1 MENKTQKTKK
11 IKMRS
16 KAFFVLMF
24 LAIGT
29 WAGLIEPIQAQVL
42 QQWTHRYNGPSDSS
56 DAANNVTVD
65 SYGNVYVTGYSTGSG
80 TSYDYATVKYNPSGV
95 VQWAQR
101 YNGPASL
108 VDEAASIA
116 VDGSGN
122 IYVTGRSF
130 GNGTGY
136 DIATIKYNSSG
147 IQQWVQRYNVQPFN
161 GDEHAY
167 DIALDGSGN
176 VYVAGSGL
184 DSTGTN
190 ADFLTIKYNSSGVLE
205 WAKRYNGPGNG
216 VDSYTWIALGGSG
229 TVYVT
234 GTSLGAGTNYD
245 YATICYNSSG
255 VQQWVQRY
263 LGPGNNYDGP
273 NGIAVDGSGNIYVT
287 GASMGSGT
295 GYDYA
300 TIKYSPSG
308 AELWVQRYNGPL
320 NSFDYGNSIAVDGPG
335 NVYVTGSSAGSGT
348 SYDFATIK
356 YNTSGVQQW
365 AQRYNGPANNYD
377 NAASIA
383 VDAAGNVYAAGRSMG
398 NGTGMDFA
406 TIKYSPSGVQQWAQ
420 RYSGAVYSTLD
431 APSSIALD
439 ASGNVFVSGY
449 TQYDSL
455 GTHVDFC
462 TIRYTQT
469 PLAPSNLTAAA
480 VSQSKIN
487 LQWTDNSGNEYGFK
501 IERSTNAGTNW
512 IFKDSVGSN
521 TTAYAD
527 SGLASNTIYHYRIYA
542 YNLAGSSPYSNTAFD
557 TTFNLT
563 GIVTNGEIPKEYK
576 LYNNYPNPFNPATN
590 IRFSIPGSGIVKLA
604 VYDILGKEAKVLV
617 NENLNAGTY
626 NISFDASG
634 LSSGIYF
641 YRIEVRQSGSSASGF
656 TAVKKMIL
664 VK

>member
-1 MENKTQKTKK
+1 MQ
-11 IKMRS
+11 S
-16 KAFFVLMF
+16 KAILILMVLVVGSWTSLM
-24 LAIGT
+24 
-29 WAGLIEPIQAQVL
+29 EPLEAQVL

-80 TSYDYATVKYNPSGV
+80 TYYDYATVKYNPSGV

-101 YNGPASL
+101 YNGPGSL
-108 VDEAASIA
+108 GDEAASIA
-116 VDGSGN
+116 VDGNGN
-122 IYVTGRSF
+122 IYVTGRSY

-136 DIATIKYNSSG
+136 DLATIKYNSSG

-161 GDEHAY
+161 GDEYAY

-184 DSTGTN
+184 DTTGTN
-190 ADFLTIKYNSSGVLE
+190 SDFLIIKYNTSGALE

-216 VDSYTWIALGGSG
+216 TDSYTSIAVNGSG

-234 GTSLGAGTNYD
+234 GSSMGAGTNYD
-245 YATICYNSSG
+245 YATICFSPSG

-263 LGPGNNYDGP
+263 LGPGNNHDGP
-273 NGIAVDGSGNIYVT
+273 NGIAIDGSGNIYVT

-295 GYDYA
+295 GFDYA

-308 AELWVQRYNGPL
+308 TELWVQRYNGPL
-320 NSFDYGNSIAVDGPG
+320 NSFDYGNSIAVDDPG
-335 NVYVTGSSAGSGT
+335 NVYVTGGSAGSGT
-348 SYDFATIK
+348 NYDFATIK
-356 YNTSGVQQW
+356 YNTSGAQQW
-365 AQRYNGPANNYD
+365 VQRYNGPANNYD
-377 NAASIA
+377 NATSIA
-383 VDAAGNVYAAGRSMG
+383 VDAASNVYVLGRSTG
-398 NGTGMDFA
+398 NGTGIDFA

-431 APSSIALD
+431 VPNSIALD

-455 GTHVDFC
+455 NTHYDFC

-469 PLAPSNLTAAA
+469 PLAPSNLAAIA
-480 VSQSKIN
+480 VSQSRIN
-487 LQWTDNSGNEYGFK
+487 LQWTDNAGNEFGFK
-501 IERSTNAGTNW
+501 IEKSTNAGTNW

-542 YNLAGSSPYSNTAFD
+542 YNLAGSSPFSNTAFD

-563 GIVTNGEIPKEYK
+563 GIISNSEPPKEYK
-576 LYNNYPNPFNPATN
+576 LYDNYPNPFNPATN
-590 IRFSIPGSGIVKLA
+590 IKFSIPESGLVKLT

-626 NISFDASG
+626 NVSFDASG

-641 YRIEVRQSGSSASGF
+641 YRIEVRQAGSSASGF
-656 TAVKKMIL
+656 TGVKKMMLI
-664 VK
+664 K